1 MDNVISESFE
11 LDTRILHAITDM
23 GFKELT
29 PIQIKSIPAQVKGRD
44 LIGQAKTGTGKTA
57 AFGIPL
63 LQKINPEVRKLQSV
77 ILVPTRE
84 LAIQVSEE
92 LKKIAKYME
101 GIRILPVYG
110 GADIREQIIKLKKGA
125 QIVVGTP
132 GRIMDHMRRK
142 TIKFDAVGTVIMD
155 EADEMLDMG
164 FLEDMETILSELPKE
179 RQTLLFSATMSEAVM
194 KIAGRFQKDP
204 LIIKVGSKELTV
216 PEISQFY
223 YEMRPQAKAEAMCRL
238 IDVYDLKR
246 SIAFCNTK
254 KRVDEL
260 VAELQGR
267 GYFAEGI
274 HGDLKQIQ
282 RDRVMD
288 SFRNGTIQIL
298 VATDVAARGIDVD
311 DVEAVFNYDIPL
323 DEEYYVHRIGRTG
336 RAGHTGYAFN
346 FVVGR
351 EIYRL
356 KDIQRYCRTR
366 ISAQTVPSF
375 KEVREKRAG
384 KIMDQAGEI
393 IDNKDIKDMLPL
405 IREMIDKEH
414 YSGTDIAAALL
425 KMAMNKQA

>member
-110 GADIREQIIKLKKGA
+110 GADIREQIIKLKKGV

-132 GRIMDHMRRK
+132 GRIMDHMRRG